1 MSLSYKHSPFG
12 LQEFPMFLVSVFLH
26 LAVFCYFISRVP
38 PRFLFYRNEC
48 RTTLV
53 FPSCQIKKL
62 LSEYI
67 ERKDTVSNVLYLML
81 FAVCGIHSLVKY
93 LSCRLEQGLFLL
105 SPYTLCKPLEV
116 LCRLRITE
124 NGSLRFQAC
133 PIQLLSFGFNSPQ
146 LLLLVVVAP
155 DLFGVRLSPVAR
167 KLNQSLSVLAVILR
181 VVLRDVATFTLSF
194 SVLSDSVG
202 VRPSPFPVPPHHLV
216 TVQGVVS
223 ACSLTIVLSEFLVSV
238 LLLSSHC
245 IP

>member
-1 MSLSYKHSPFG
+1 
-12 LQEFPMFLVSVFLH
+12 
-26 LAVFCYFISRVP
+26 
-38 PRFLFYRNEC
+38 
-48 RTTLV
+48 
-53 FPSCQIKKL
+53 
-62 LSEYI
+62 
-67 ERKDTVSNVLYLML
+67 ML

-93 LSCRLEQGLFLL
+93 LSCCLEQGLFLL

-124 NGSLRFQAC
+124 NGSLRFQAY
-133 PIQLLSFGFNSPQ
+133 PIQFLSFGFNLPQ
-146 LLLLVVVAP
+146 LLLLVVVAL

-181 VVLRDVATFTLSF
+181 VVLRDVAPFTLPF

-202 VRPSPFPVPPHHLV
+202 VRPSPFQVPPHHLV

>member
-1 MSLSYKHSPFG
+1 
-12 LQEFPMFLVSVFLH
+12 
-26 LAVFCYFISRVP
+26 
-38 PRFLFYRNEC
+38 
-48 RTTLV
+48 
-53 FPSCQIKKL
+53 
-62 LSEYI
+62 
-67 ERKDTVSNVLYLML
+67 ML

-93 LSCRLEQGLFLL
+93 LSCCLEQGLFLL

-133 PIQLLSFGFNSPQ
+133 PIQLLSFGLKPAQ
-146 LLLLVVVAP
+146 LLLLVVVAL

-167 KLNQSLSVLAVILR
+167 KHNQSLSVLAVILR
-181 VVLRDVATFTLSF
+181 VVLRDVAPFPLPF

-202 VRPSPFPVPPHHLV
+202 VRPSPFQVPPHHLV

-223 ACSLTIVLSEFLVSV
+223 ACSLTIVLFEFLVSV
-238 LLLSSHC
+238 FLLSSHR

>member
-12 LQEFPMFLVSVFLH
+12 LQEVPDVPCFGIPALSCLLCFF
-26 LAVFCYFISRVP
+26 P

-67 ERKDTVSNVLYLML
+67 ERKDTVSNVLNFIL

-93 LSCRLEQGLFLL
+93 LSCCLEQGLLLL
-105 SPYTLCKPLEV
+105 SPYTLCNPLEV

-124 NGSLRFQAC
+124 NGSLRFQAY
-133 PIQLLSFGFNSPQ
+133 PTELLSFGFNPPQ
-146 LLLLVVVAP
+146 LLLLVVVAL
-155 DLFGVRLSPVAR
+155 DLFWVRLSPVAR

-181 VVLRDVATFTLSF
+181 VVLRDVAPYTLPF

-202 VRPSPFPVPPHHLV
+202 VRPSPFPVSPHHFF
-216 TVQGVVS
+216 TV
-223 ACSLTIVLSEFLVSV
+223 
-238 LLLSSHC
+238 
-245 IP
+245 

>member
-1 MSLSYKHSPFG
+1 MGCRK
-12 LQEFPMFLVSVFLH
+12 FPMFLVSGFLH
-26 LAVFCYFISRVP
+26 YNLSSVISFLRVP
-38 PRFLFYRNEC
+38 PRFLFNRNEC

-53 FPSCQIKKL
+53 FPSCQINN
-62 LSEYI
+62 LSDFI
-67 ERKDTVSNVLYLML
+67 ERKDTVSNVLYFML

-93 LSCRLEQGLFLL
+93 LSCCLEQGLLLL

-116 LCRLRITE
+116 LCSLRITE

-181 VVLRDVATFTLSF
+181 VVLRDVAPFTLPF
-194 SVLSDSVG
+194 SVLSDSVW
-202 VRPSPFPVPPHHLV
+202 VRPSPFPVSPHHLV
-216 TVQGVVS
+216 TVQDVVS
-223 ACSLTIVLSEFLVSV
+223 ACSLTIMLFEFLVSV